1 MDDPAY
7 RSELTRLEISM
18 TTFSS
23 FEKRIFSAVAS
34 GQHVGTISSALK
46 IRRAEIKQQLTHCV
60 MTAVDYYG
68 LVYQPQ
74 VRAFG
79 SHVEPIGSATA
90 ATAASQYLNDTAATI
105 YAGSNEVQ
113 RNIIAKATLGL

>member
-60 MTAVDYYG
+60 
-68 LVYQPQ
+68 
-74 VRAFG
+74 
-79 SHVEPIGSATA
+79 ATA
-90 ATAASQYLNDTAATI
+90 APRYLNDRAATI